1 MNAVVREARG
11 WIGTPFVHQGR
22 SKGAGCDCLGLV
34 LGVLERCG
42 HSIAVPAYAED
53 WQYADERF
61 FYKGLLA
68 NLEQTSQEL
77 SVGQLI
83 GFALRP
89 RGPLQHLG
97 ILSQSAPIPRFVHA
111 YGTHGVVESALT
123 DAWQRR
129 IVARFELP
137 TGD

>member
-22 SKGAGCDCLGLV
+22 SKSAGCDCLGLV

-42 HSIAVPAYAED
+42 HRIAVPAYAED
-53 WQYADERF
+53 WQNADERF
-61 FYKGLLA
+61 LYNGLLA
-68 NLEQTSQEL
+68 NLEPTSQEL

-83 GFALRP
+83 GFALRT

-97 ILSQSAPIPRFVHA
+97 ILSQTRPIPRFVHA

>member
-1 MNAVVREARG
+1 MNAVVREARD

-42 HSIAVPAYAED
+42 HSFAIPAYPED
-53 WQYADERF
+53 WHCADDMF
-61 FYKGLLA
+61 LYNGLLV
-68 NLEQTSQEL
+68 NLEQVSQEL
-77 SVGQLI
+77 RAGQLL

-89 RGPLQHLG
+89 RGPLQHIG
-97 ILSQSAPIPRFVHA
+97 ILSQTAPIPRFVHA